1 MKKRQ
6 LLMGLGLVLLL
17 VAAML
22 PSLTSCSSKTNPTTS
37 TTTTTTTVVN
47 STTPVYGGTMTVLN
61 DVGAQDPNSFDI
73 GTTQMGN
80 VTSVYINPYLEP
92 FFAGDINT
100 YGPRGSNAYAFQTD
114 AYIPD
119 QYLAGNIAQSW
130 SFQENPLSLTITL
143 KQGIMWT
150 GNSNI
155 GMAPRELTAQDCVFA
170 ETRQFQ
176 APSMAP
182 YFTWIKDCVAV
193 DQYTFKYDFN
203 SYQVGWE
210 FYLLYGGGL
219 AFPFA
224 PESANAPNGGGA
236 NWKNAVGTGPFE
248 LSSFVDGSSVTY
260 TKNSNYWG
268 KATIAG
274 TQYSTPF
281 IQSLV
286 YLIIPD
292 QSTQLAAMQTGKLDL
307 WTLVPETQGST
318 LQQQAP
324 DMIQEKWV
332 SDSLDIMIMNR
343 NAAGPLSNLQVRQAL
358 CEATDF
364 NTIAQNVYG
373 GGDILGWPVARGNPS
388 YTPVEDESS
397 QIQALFSFNT
407 TEAQQM
413 LTAAGYPKGFTTSIT
428 IDSAYSQE
436 ADEATIIAAD
446 WAKVGVT
453 VKIIQIN
460 TTALA
465 EERDNDSYT
474 GLICF
479 PVFTDS
485 STTPLAWY
493 QGNTLGG
500 EYKTGEPLD
509 IEANSALQEEDP
521 AKQQTD
527 VTQFCKDAILDCGI
541 IGMPNPYVINCY
553 WPWLRNYYGEI
564 DAAYHNQVP
573 MISELWIDQTL
584 KTSDGYR

>member
-1 MKKRQ
+1 
-6 LLMGLGLVLLL
+6 
-17 VAAML
+17 
-22 PSLTSCSSKTNPTTS
+22 
-37 TTTTTTTVVN
+37 
-47 STTPVYGGTMTVLN
+47 
-61 DVGAQDPNSFDI
+61 
-73 GTTQMGN
+73 
-80 VTSVYINPYLEP
+80 
-92 FFAGDINT
+92 
-100 YGPRGSNAYAFQTD
+100 
-114 AYIPD
+114 
-119 QYLAGNIAQSW
+119 
-130 SFQENPLSLTITL
+130 
-143 KQGIMWT
+143 
-150 GNSNI
+150 
-155 GMAPRELTAQDCVFA
+155 
-170 ETRQFQ
+170 
-176 APSMAP
+176 
-182 YFTWIKDCVAV
+182 
-193 DQYTFKYDFN
+193 
-203 SYQVGWE
+203 
-210 FYLLYGGGL
+210 
-219 AFPFA
+219 
-224 PESANAPNGGGA
+224 
-236 NWKNAVGTGPFE
+236 
-248 LSSFVDGSSVTY
+248 
-260 TKNSNYWG
+260 
-268 KATIAG
+268 
-274 TQYSTPF
+274 
-281 IQSLV
+281 
-286 YLIIPD
+286 
-292 QSTQLAAMQTGKLDL
+292 
-307 WTLVPETQGST
+307 
-318 LQQQAP
+318 
-324 DMIQEKWV
+324 
-332 SDSLDIMIMNR
+332 
-343 NAAGPLSNLQVRQAL
+343 
-358 CEATDF
+358 
-364 NTIAQNVYG
+364 
-373 GGDILGWPVARGNPS
+373 
-388 YTPVEDESS
+388 VEDESS